1 MPQASTAAVNDSA
14 PSDRDDGQFDWLPSR
29 NWGWIVARGMVL
41 VLLGI
46 LAILAPGVTLFAFA
60 MLFAALSFVDGIFA
74 LIAGIRGARREER
87 WGAMVFSG
95 ILGIGIGILFL
106 LFPLLSTLALAYT
119 TVLLIA
125 VWAILMGVFE
135 VAAAIRLR
143 KVIEGEWLLALA
155 GVLSVVVGIAIAY
168 LLATNPG
175 ISVLSV
181 AWLIAFYA
189 FVSGIALIVLGFRL
203 RKATR

>member
-29 NWGWIVARGMVL
+29 NGGWIVARGMVL

-119 TVLLIA
+119 FGRLADCLL
-125 VWAILMGVFE
+125 
-135 VAAAIRLR
+135 R
-143 KVIEGEWLLALA
+143 
-155 GVLSVVVGIAIAY
+155 
-168 LLATNPG
+168 
-175 ISVLSV
+175 
-181 AWLIAFYA
+181 
-189 FVSGIALIVLGFRL
+189 FRL
-203 RKATR
+203 WNCLDRARLPAPQGDALSCIACSSRSGHPSPSATRSSMRWKASRARAGSTRINST

>member
-1 MPQASTAAVNDSA
+1 MTEATAAAAGSA
-14 PSDRDDGQFDWLPSR
+14 RSDNGDDRFDGWPGR
-29 NWGWIVARGMVL
+29 TWGWIAARG
-41 VLLGI
+41 VLLI
-46 LAILAPGVTLFAFA
+46 LLGVAAILAPGVTLFAFA
-60 MLFAALSFVDGIFA
+60 MLFAAFSLVDGLFA
-74 LIAGIRGARREER
+74 LIAGIRGARHGER

-119 TVLLIA
+119 TVVLIA

-135 VAAAIRLR
+135 IAAAVRLR
-143 KVIEGEWLLALA
+143 KVIEGEWLLGLS
-155 GVLSVVVGIAIAY
+155 GVLSVLLGFAVSY
-168 LLATNPG
+168 LLATNPA
-175 ISVLSV
+175 ITVLSV

-189 FVSGIALIVLGFRL
+189 FVTGVVLIVLGFRL